1 MLIILFYFSEKT
13 EMSPFCSGYRSSILA
28 PLLQPM
34 GFTKQSAEL
43 PFCSPN
49 FAQDWQ
55 TDPDSA
61 ALIDFNWRK
70 EVMFCVCLVSV

>member
-13 EMSPFCSGYRSSILA
+13 EMSPFCSGYRSSILV

-49 FAQDWQ
+49 FTQDWQ
-55 TDPDSA
+55 IDPDSA
-61 ALIDFNWRK
+61 ALIDLTGGKR
-70 EVMFCVCLVSV
+70 